1 MGVNERHEIS
11 TAIGT
16 YLAMDCVERGSGYHL
31 WALSGNTPQHFFL
44 RNLRGCHCSKRTRN
58 KLPSHSRARSKL
70 SNNLGLKRSNKI
82 VTSSVSP
89 AWHSLRSP
97 G

>member
-31 WALSGNTPQHFFL
+31 RALSGNTPQHFFCAIYEGVTA
-44 RNLRGCHCSKRTRN
+44 RNVHGTSY
-58 KLPSHSRARSKL
+58 LPTHE
-70 SNNLGLKRSNKI
+70 LGQN
-82 VTSSVSP
+82 
-89 AWHSLRSP
+89 
-97 G
+97 